1 MFLCWC
7 NLVAFDVHSLFTEK
21 YEEIIIQYKVVKCI
35 KKQIVIFETRC
46 FHDSGKQ

>member
-7 NLVAFDVHSLFTEK
+7 NPVSFDVHSLFTEK
-21 YEEIIIQYKVVKCI
+21 YEEIIIQYKVVECI
-35 KKQIVIFETRC
+35 KKQIVIVATRY